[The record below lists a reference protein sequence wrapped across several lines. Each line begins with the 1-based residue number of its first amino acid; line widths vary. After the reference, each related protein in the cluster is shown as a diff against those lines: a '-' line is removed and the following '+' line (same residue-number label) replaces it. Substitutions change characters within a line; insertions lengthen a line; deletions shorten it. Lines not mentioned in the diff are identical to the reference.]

1 MKVFQRYNPL
11 QIAKYVKILFK
22 GQIYIRDVGEF
33 HFDQGRILLP
43 EQRNRQLLNVMN
55 EINRK
60 VLKLQSD

>member
-1 MKVFQRYNPL
+1 MKVFQRYNPF

-22 GQIYIRDVGEF
+22 GQLYIRDVGEF
-33 HFDQGRILLP
+33 TFDQGRILLP
-43 EQRNRQLLNVMN
+43 EQRNRLSLNVMN